1 LFALGG
7 EDMDKRVVLTVT
19 GVQRIAGE
27 DKTVE
32 LVTMGRFFKEGSTY
46 FIEYEDSI
54 ITGFEGNKTLITIN
68 GDKILLE
75 RIGSYKTH
83 ILFEKGKKYVNCYD
97 TPFGMHE
104 MGIYPTSIEL
114 SMGQSQGKLDLKYQL
129 DIGGQYAGANEL
141 SVSYNAMGRNGVYI
155 SKTQST

>member
-1 LFALGG
+1 
-7 EDMDKRVVLTVT
+7 MDKRVVLTIT

-32 LVTMGRFFKEGSTY
+32 LVTMGRFFKQGSIY
-46 FIEYEDSI
+46 YIEYEDSI
-54 ITGFEGNKTLITIN
+54 ITGFEGNKTLITID

-75 RIGSYKTH
+75 RTGALKTH
-83 ILFEKGKKYVNCYD
+83 LLFEKGKKYVNCYD

-114 SMGQSQGKLDLKYQL
+114 NMGQSQGKLDLKYQL
-129 DIGGQYAGANEL
+129 DVGGQYAGANEL
-141 SVSYNAMGRNGVYI
+141 SVSYNAMGRNGEYLT
-155 SKTQST
+155 KAQRTT